1 MITGATGYMGAHLLA
16 EFLKRESGKA
26 YCMIRKGKFDTAR
39 ERLENIM
46 FYYFG
51 TDLEDEF
58 NERVEV
64 LNGDVTD
71 YKYFEPFESLP
82 VNTVFNCAANVKHFS
97 NGTDIE
103 DINVGGAVNSIKLCE
118 KIGARLIHF
127 STVSVSGTTD
137 DMEKLSRADLDEQSL
152 YFGQTLDNKY
162 TSSKLM
168 GERKVLEAA
177 ADGLDAKVIRVGTL
191 AARESDGEFQINFL
205 TNNFMGRLRS
215 YSLLGCFPYAMI
227 ENQVCMGP
235 IDRSCEA
242 FLKLA
247 KTPQACCVF
256 NAVNNHTLPLGDIIR
271 QMNKSGNN
279 IEFVEYDVFAEAL
292 NEAQKDPDKAA
303 ILSSMTAYMNTAHG
317 KKIVALPCRAHYTTQ
332 ILARMGFFWNASN
345 EKYVNDFINVLR
357 GFLFFRKDN
366 LKR

>member
-1 MITGATGYMGAHLLA
+1 MTKLA
-16 EFLKRESGKA
+16 
-26 YCMIRKGKFDTAR
+26 RK
-39 ERLENIM
+39 
-46 FYYFG
+46 
-51 TDLEDEF
+51 
-58 NERVEV
+58 
-64 LNGDVTD
+64 
-71 YKYFEPFESLP
+71 
-82 VNTVFNCAANVKHFS
+82 
-97 NGTDIE
+97 
-103 DINVGGAVNSIKLCE
+103 
-118 KIGARLIHF
+118 
-127 STVSVSGTTD
+127 
-137 DMEKLSRADLDEQSL
+137 DLDEQSL

-271 QMNKSGNN
+271 QMNESGNH
-279 IEFVEYDVFAEAL
+279 IEFVEYDVFTEAL
-292 NEAQKDPDKAA
+292 HEAQKDPDKAA

-317 KKIVALPCRAHYTTQ
+317 KKIVALPCSSHFTTQ

-345 EKYVNDFINVLR
+345 ERYVNDFINVLR

>member
-1 MITGATGYMGAHLLA
+1 M
-16 EFLKRESGKA
+16 
-26 YCMIRKGKFDTAR
+26 
-39 ERLENIM
+39 M

-51 TDLEDEF
+51 SDLEDEV
-58 NERVEV
+58 NNRVQV
-64 LNGDVTD
+64 FDGDVVN
-71 YKYFEPFESLP
+71 YASFERFEKMP
-82 VNTVFNCAANVKHFS
+82 VDTVFNCAANVKHFS
-97 NGTDIE
+97 SGTDIE
-103 DINVGGAVNSIKLCE
+103 DINVGGAVNCIKLCK

-137 DMEKLSRADLDEQSL
+137 DVSKLGRQDLDEQSL

-168 GERKVLEAA
+168 GERMVLEAVA
-177 ADGLDAKVIRVGTL
+177 EGLDAKVIRVGTL

-215 YSLLGCFPYAMI
+215 YALLGCFPYGMI

-247 KTPQACCVF
+247 RSPRECCVF

-271 QMNKSGNN
+271 QMNENGMEVK
-279 IEFVEYDVFAEAL
+279 FVEYDEFAKAL
-292 NEAQKDPDKAA
+292 NEAQQDPEKAA

-317 KKIVALPCRAHYTTQ
+317 KKVTALPCKAHYTTQ
-332 ILARMGFFWNASN
+332 ILARMGFFWNQSN

-357 GFLFFRKDN
+357 GFRFFNKNN